1 MFDVL
6 PSYLKSIM
14 KRMLTVLMLG
24 ISLFVPAHAS
34 QNVDGTWE
42 GEIQDPKRPI
52 VLTVDF
58 KALSVSLSGA
68 APIKLTTAAVSKD
81 TNTVTFEFTINGQT
95 LIFSGTRKGKRIA
108 GDVNT
113 GSNRIP
119 FWLELLP
126 ARPKPANRVEAW
138 QQDIDA
144 VLSRFLRY

>member
-1 MFDVL
+1 MRRL
-6 PSYLKSIM
+6 LTM
-14 KRMLTVLMLG
+14 TVLVMSTFGLAHGNQKGEG
-24 ISLFVPAHAS
+24 I
-34 QNVDGTWE
+34 WE

-119 FWLELLP
+119 FCLALL
-126 ARPKPANRVEAW
+126 
-138 QQDIDA
+138 
-144 VLSRFLRY
+144 